1 MPPHAIPRPIPT
13 LDGTLRSL
21 RIIYV
26 AMLAAMV
33 LYVVVSE
40 KAQHDLI
47 HMNMK
52 FVAGLAIVA
61 AVLVG
66 IGFYVQ
72 IKMLRPAL
80 EALQEKPGDAQALG
94 SMRSGSLACYILA
107 EAVVLFGLCLRF
119 LGGARSLAIPFYAVG
134 ILLMLFWFPRRP

>member
-1 MPPHAIPRPIPT
+1 MF
-13 LDGTLRSL
+13 
-21 RIIYV
+21 
-26 AMLAAMV
+26 AAMV

-47 HMNMK
+47 HMNVK
-52 FVAGLAIVA
+52 FVAGLAIVGA
-61 AVLVG
+61 ILVG

-72 IKMLRPAL
+72 VKMLRPAM
-80 EALQEKPGDAQALG
+80 EVLQSKPGDVQSL
-94 SMRSGSLACYILA
+94 SDLRSGSLACYILA

-119 LGGARSLAIPFYAVG
+119 LGGTRDLAIPFYAIG